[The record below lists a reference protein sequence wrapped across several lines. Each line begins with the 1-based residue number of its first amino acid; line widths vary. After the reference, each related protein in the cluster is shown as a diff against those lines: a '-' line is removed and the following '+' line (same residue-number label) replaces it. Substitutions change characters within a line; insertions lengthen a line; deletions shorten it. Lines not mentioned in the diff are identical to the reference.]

1 MRRAMT
7 TDPAKLAKYDSWV
20 RKFYSKQ
27 HIKESQDRLE
37 MQDKIAEKLAEK
49 KDE

>member
-7 TDPAKLAKYDSWV
+7 TDAAKLAKYENWS

-27 HIKESQDRLE
+27 HIKESQHRLE
-37 MQDKIAEKLAEK
+37 MQDKEAEK